1 MAVMR
6 RAMATRFALPPA
18 SLDKQQKL
26 IVLFLQG
33 SVSRWMALIALAFMW
48 TGAQAPLY
56 LFGEPSNLHFS
67 LAFGGD
73 LVSQCFDVT
82 DTEYL
87 SAGAPV
93 YIYRDLGGVNYWVWF
108 ITANLLATAAISP
121 FVGAL
126 SDLMGRRSVAIVG
139 STTILIGQAIC
150 GAANG
155 MGMFI
160 GEFILPHRPT
170 APLLK

>member
-1 MAVMR
+1 
-6 RAMATRFALPPA
+6 
-18 SLDKQQKL
+18 
-26 IVLFLQG
+26 
-33 SVSRWMALIALAFMW
+33 MALIALAFMW

-56 LFGEPSNLHFS
+56 LFGTS
-67 LAFGGD
+67 AFLFFLCSPVYCTAPGTD
-73 LVSQCFDVT
+73 SQC
-82 DTEYL
+82 L
-87 SAGAPV
+87 STLAGAPV

-139 STTILIGQAIC
+139 STAILIGQVIC
-150 GAANG
+150 GAANA

-160 GEFILPHRPT
+160 GEATPSGNQPIRSSCNNWTL
-170 APLLK
+170 ADECV